1 MTSADLIKRRNFL
14 RRACGF
20 TLGATGFSAL
30 NDLRLIQSALAQQA
44 GTTPFPDYKALIC
57 LFLAGGND
65 SNNLLIPN
73 DTTEYAAYAT
83 NRNVIALANSPGG
96 INSNSILPLSTANTN
111 GRNFGIHAN
120 CPELQGLFN
129 SGKLAFVANT
139 GTLVEPITKTTYN
152 NRTGRRPPQLES
164 HNDQVVQWMTSIP
177 DQISP
182 TGWAGRT
189 ADLLRDNVGSSPV
202 SMSISASGFNT
213 WEVGKFVNQYQV
225 PSAILGAASTVST
238 LTGFTN
244 GNARA
249 NAIRNIIAAGTTSA
263 TLSEKDYAQVFD
275 TAIDAADLL
284 NTALGGIS
292 VADNN
297 AIQAAF
303 DGDAANPGPLR
314 SPNALSPLPDVSEA
328 RSLAGQMKMI
338 AKIIA
343 SRNSIG
349 IKRQIFFC
357 QIGGWDT
364 HTDQFNGHNKIL
376 RAISRNIKALQ
387 DCTTAMGIAD
397 KVTLFT
403 ASDFGRTY
411 KTNGAGSDHGWG
423 THTIVSGGAVQ
434 GGKIYGTFPTVVPG
448 GPDDYG
454 SNGRWIPTTAVDE
467 YAATLA
473 RWFGV
478 TEPNLDVILPNL
490 YRFSH
495 RNLGFLA

>member
-1 MTSADLIKRRNFL
+1 MTSAEIIKRRNFL

-20 TLGATGFSAL
+20 TLGATGLSAL

-44 GTTPFPDYKALIC
+44 GNTVFPDYKALIC

-65 SNNLLIPN
+65 SNNLIIPN
-73 DTTEYAAYAT
+73 SATEYATYQT
-83 NRNVIALANSPGG
+83 TRNVIALSNTPGG
-96 INSNSILPLSTANTN
+96 INSNSILPLSTSGTA
-111 GRNFGIHAN
+111 GREFGVHSN
-120 CPELQGLFN
+120 CPELQTLFN
-129 SGKLAFVANT
+129 AGKLAFVANT
-139 GTLVEPITKTTYN
+139 GTLVEPLTKTTYS

-189 ADLLRDNVGSSPV
+189 ADLLRNNVGSSPV
-202 SMSISASGFNT
+202 SMSISANGFNT

-225 PSAILGAASTVST
+225 PSAAIGASTSVST
-238 LTGFTN
+238 LTGYTA
-244 GNARA
+244 GSARA
-249 NAIRNIIAAGTTSA
+249 TAIRNIISSGKTSA
-263 TLSEKDYAQVFD
+263 SLNEQDYSQVFD
-275 TAIDAADLL
+275 TALNAADLL
-284 NTALGGIS
+284 NTALGGVS
-292 VADNN
+292 AQDNTT
-297 AIQAAF
+297 IQAAF
-303 DGDAANPGPLR
+303 DGDTTNPGPLR
-314 SPNALSPLPDVSEA
+314 NPNGSPDVSEA
-328 RSLAGQMKMI
+328 RTLAGQMKMI

-343 SRNSIG
+343 SRNTIG

-357 QIGGWDT
+357 QLGGWDT
-364 HTDQFNGHNKIL
+364 HTDQLAGHNKIL
-376 RAISRNIKALQ
+376 RAVSRNIKALQ
-387 DCTTAMGIAD
+387 DCMDAFGIAD

-411 KTNGAGSDHGWG
+411 KTNGSGSDHGWG
-423 THTIVSGGAVQ
+423 THTMVAGGAVQ
-434 GGKIYGTFPTVVPG
+434 GGKIYGTFPTLVTG

-478 TEPNLDVILPNL
+478 TESNLDVVLPNL
-490 YRFSH
+490 YRFNH
-495 RNLGFLA
+495 RNLGFLAP